1 MEKRLERLLV
11 FLTAVLILAGC
22 FIRRPE
28 PAVVTITPA
37 PITPAP
43 IAAPVPSESAS
54 PSAVPSSASKTETI
68 PEETKCDDKACVAL
82 YIHTWKHLPSNYM
95 TKKEARKIGWK
106 RGPLSKVKKGMSIG
120 GDIYGNYEG
129 NLPDDYVYRECDL
142 NTNGKKK
149 RKTERLVY
157 SEGGEYVYYT
167 DDHYQTFELLYGED

>member
-1 MEKRLERLLV
+1 MEKRLERFLV
-11 FLTAVLILAGC
+11 FLTAVLLLAGC

-28 PAVVTITPA
+28 PTAPPVTPLPAVTQA
-37 PITPAP
+37 
-43 IAAPVPSESAS
+43 
-54 PSAVPSSASKTETI
+54 PSAVPSAAPKTEKI

-129 NLPDDYVYRECDL
+129 NLPDDDL
-142 NTNGKKK
+142 LPLA
-149 RKTERLVY
+149 RK
-157 SEGGEYVYYT
+157 
-167 DDHYQTFELLYGED
+167 YGLIF